1 MRQLRA
7 TGERNR
13 LRIAEPPQQSRRVF
27 LRLKSP
33 PEGGIW
39 GGVRLVN
46 DTNGG
51 DNTIGSKP
59 TERKINKLHKRMNNK
74 YSLPKDGGLISES
87 APRDIIH
94 RYEKIHTKVYEN
106 EYEGVQYVADNIV
119 KAIRMY
125 NEIHCSNEVYEE
137 SQPFVLGLTTG
148 RTPLGLYRELVKRHH
163 EGQISFRNVAVYSLD
178 EFYPIRST
186 EQQSRNYRIH
196 EEFLNHI
203 DILPENVH
211 IPDGTVPEDRVSE
224 YCASYDHSVRR
235 IDLMIIGVGEDGQI
249 GFNEPGSYSR
259 SRTRLV
265 QLTYNTRKIQSGA
278 FFGLENTPKMA
289 VTMGIDTIM
298 RANRIILMAWGEEK
312 AHIVQRVVEGEI
324 TDQVPASYLQAHQN
338 IEVVIDENAA
348 QLLTREQ
355 TPWMVGPCEWTPKF
369 VRKAVVWLCGVVKK
383 PILKLTY
390 KDYIENSL
398 GELLEQ
404 GRAYDQ
410 INIDVFNDLQH
421 TITGWP
427 GGKPNA
433 DDSTR
438 PVPSSP
444 FPKRVIVFSPH
455 PDDDVISMGGTFIR
469 LVQQGHDVHVAYE
482 TSGNVAVHDDVVLQ
496 NIDTAREL
504 GYGNHYAEVE
514 KVIAGKRK
522 GEPEPRPL
530 LDLKGAIRRAEARA
544 AVRSFGLNPDTNA
557 HFLNLPFYE
566 TGGIKKGQLTE
577 KDIEIIVKLLR
588 EIKPHQIYAAGDL
601 ADPHGTHRTCME
613 AVLGALEVVKDD
625 EWLKE
630 CHLWLYRGA
639 WQEWDLG
646 MVDMA
651 VPLSPD
657 EMIMKRHAIYRHLS
671 QKDIVPFPG
680 ADNREFWQRA
690 EERTQNTAKLYDQLG
705 MAEYQAIEVFV
716 KMF

>member
-410 INIDVFNDLQH
+410 INDLSDELEDLEADLYEDDEDDEEPEEEEEDTEEDDNDDDEHRVLSKRYAEEVSAWFEREKPYLREDLRLTDLQR
-421 TITGWP
+421 I
-427 GGKPNA
+427 
-433 DDSTR
+433 
-438 PVPSSP
+438 
-444 FPKRVIVFSPH
+444 FP
-455 PDDDVISMGGTFIR
+455 ISRSYLSQLF
-469 LVQQGHDVHVAYE
+469 
-482 TSGNVAVHDDVVLQ
+482 N
-496 NIDTAREL
+496 REL
-504 GYGNHYAEVE
+504 GQSFSDYVNQFRIEESKRLMDAEPNASIQE
-514 KVIAGKRK
+514 IAERSGFHS
-522 GEPEPRPL
+522 
-530 LDLKGAIRRAEARA
+530 ISTFRRA
-544 AVRSFGLNPDTNA
+544 FQKC
-557 HFLNLPFYE
+557 
-566 TGGIKKGQLTE
+566 TG
-577 KDIEIIVKLLR
+577 
-588 EIKPHQIYAAGDL
+588 
-601 ADPHGTHRTCME
+601 
-613 AVLGALEVVKDD
+613 
-625 EWLKE
+625 
-630 CHLWLYRGA
+630 
-639 WQEWDLG
+639 
-646 MVDMA
+646 
-651 VPLSPD
+651 
-657 EMIMKRHAIYRHLS
+657 MIPS
-671 QKDIVPFPG
+671 
-680 ADNREFWQRA
+680 
-690 EERTQNTAKLYDQLG
+690 
-705 MAEYQAIEVFV
+705 EY
-716 KMF
+716 KNNK

>member
-46 DTNGG
+46 DANGG

-163 EGQISFRNVAVYSLD
+163 EGQISFRNVSVYSLD

-211 IPDGTVPEDRVSE
+211 IPDGTMPEDKVSE

-259 SRTRLV
+259 SR
-265 QLTYNTRKIQSGA
+265 S
-278 FFGLENTPKMA
+278 
-289 VTMGIDTIM
+289 
-298 RANRIILMAWGEEK
+298 
-312 AHIVQRVVEGEI
+312 
-324 TDQVPASYLQAHQN
+324 
-338 IEVVIDENAA
+338 
-348 QLLTREQ
+348 
-355 TPWMVGPCEWTPKF
+355 
-369 VRKAVVWLCGVVKK
+369 
-383 PILKLTY
+383 
-390 KDYIENSL
+390 
-398 GELLEQ
+398 
-404 GRAYDQ
+404 
-410 INIDVFNDLQH
+410 
-421 TITGWP
+421 
-427 GGKPNA
+427 
-433 DDSTR
+433 
-438 PVPSSP
+438 
-444 FPKRVIVFSPH
+444 
-455 PDDDVISMGGTFIR
+455 
-469 LVQQGHDVHVAYE
+469 
-482 TSGNVAVHDDVVLQ
+482 
-496 NIDTAREL
+496 
-504 GYGNHYAEVE
+504 
-514 KVIAGKRK
+514 
-522 GEPEPRPL
+522 
-530 LDLKGAIRRAEARA
+530 
-544 AVRSFGLNPDTNA
+544 
-557 HFLNLPFYE
+557 
-566 TGGIKKGQLTE
+566 
-577 KDIEIIVKLLR
+577 
-588 EIKPHQIYAAGDL
+588 
-601 ADPHGTHRTCME
+601 
-613 AVLGALEVVKDD
+613 
-625 EWLKE
+625 
-630 CHLWLYRGA
+630 
-639 WQEWDLG
+639 
-646 MVDMA
+646 
-651 VPLSPD
+651 
-657 EMIMKRHAIYRHLS
+657 
-671 QKDIVPFPG
+671 
-680 ADNREFWQRA
+680 
-690 EERTQNTAKLYDQLG
+690 
-705 MAEYQAIEVFV
+705 
-716 KMF
+716 

>member
-163 EGQISFRNVAVYSLD
+163 EGQISFRNVSVYSLD

-390 KDYIENSL
+390 KDYIEN
-398 GELLEQ
+398 
-404 GRAYDQ
+404 
-410 INIDVFNDLQH
+410 
-421 TITGWP
+421 
-427 GGKPNA
+427 
-433 DDSTR
+433 
-438 PVPSSP
+438 
-444 FPKRVIVFSPH
+444 
-455 PDDDVISMGGTFIR
+455 
-469 LVQQGHDVHVAYE
+469 
-482 TSGNVAVHDDVVLQ
+482 
-496 NIDTAREL
+496 
-504 GYGNHYAEVE
+504 
-514 KVIAGKRK
+514 
-522 GEPEPRPL
+522 
-530 LDLKGAIRRAEARA
+530 
-544 AVRSFGLNPDTNA
+544 
-557 HFLNLPFYE
+557 
-566 TGGIKKGQLTE
+566 
-577 KDIEIIVKLLR
+577 
-588 EIKPHQIYAAGDL
+588 
-601 ADPHGTHRTCME
+601 
-613 AVLGALEVVKDD
+613 
-625 EWLKE
+625 
-630 CHLWLYRGA
+630 
-639 WQEWDLG
+639 
-646 MVDMA
+646 
-651 VPLSPD
+651 
-657 EMIMKRHAIYRHLS
+657 
-671 QKDIVPFPG
+671 
-680 ADNREFWQRA
+680 
-690 EERTQNTAKLYDQLG
+690 
-705 MAEYQAIEVFV
+705 
-716 KMF
+716 